1 MNKQTTATITDSYLL
16 TRPSFSLWQR
26 TMGAVVRRWL
36 AFRYRVLGRRYGRL
50 VIEEIDGVPLIIL
63 PEVFNPV
70 LLRTGEFMVRVLAD
84 LKLPL
89 QAEVLDL
96 GTGSGVGA
104 VFTAR
109 RGAKVTAVDINPE
122 AVRCARL
129 NALLNRLEDNIQV
142 LQGDL
147 FSPLTDQRFD
157 LILFNP
163 PFHRGRPDNGLD
175 HAWRGEDVFERFA
188 AELRDRLNPDGQA
201 LLVLSSDG
209 DGHELLALLAEQ
221 GFAVTIKVEKN
232 LVNEQL
238 TMYEVRV
245 ANENSRKNA
254 KDAKIES

>member
-1 MNKQTTATITDSYLL
+1 MDKQINTVPISKPYLFAQSS
-16 TRPSFSLWQR
+16 PSIWQR
-26 TMGAVVRRWL
+26 TMGAIVRNWL
-36 AFRYRVLGRRYGRL
+36 ALRYRVFGRRYGRL
-50 VIEEIDGVPLIIL
+50 VIEEIDGVPLIVL

-70 LLRTGEFMVRVLAD
+70 LLRTGEFMVRALAD
-84 LKLPL
+84 VNLPP
-89 QAEVLDL
+89 QASVLDL
-96 GTGSGVGA
+96 GTGSGVGSIFSA
-104 VFTAR
+104 Q

-163 PFHRGRPDNGLD
+163 PFHRGRPNNGLD

-221 GFAVTIKVEKN
+221 GFAVTIKAEKN

-245 ANENSRKNA
+245 K
-254 KDAKIES
+254 

>member
-1 MNKQTTATITDSYLL
+1 
-16 TRPSFSLWQR
+16 
-26 TMGAVVRRWL
+26 MGAIVRNWL
-36 AFRYRVLGRRYGRL
+36 ALRYRVFGRRYGRL
-50 VIEEIDGVPLIIL
+50 VIEEIDGIPLIVL

-70 LLRTGEFMVRVLAD
+70 LLRTGEFMVRILAD
-84 LKLPL
+84 VKLPP
-89 QAEVLDL
+89 QARVLDL

-104 VFTAR
+104 VFSAR
-109 RGAKVTAVDINPE
+109 RGAAVTAVDINPE
-122 AVRCARL
+122 AVRCARM
-129 NALLNRLEDNIQV
+129 NALLNRLEDRIEV

-147 FSPLTDQRFD
+147 FSPLSVERFD

-163 PFHRGRPDNGLD
+163 PFHRGRPHNGLD

-188 AELRDRLNPDGQA
+188 AELRDRLTPGGQA

-221 GFAVTIKVEKN
+221 GYAVTIKAEKN

-245 ANENSRKNA
+245 KEN
-254 KDAKIES
+254 